1 MANISFKRGSNLNN
15 LAITDGQFIVNTAER
30 SIYVDVGSERLRIGD
45 FVSVANTDALPAA
58 GGHATALYYVEDIN
72 CLAKWDGSSWI
83 QINRDTGVKEVK
95 VEGTGNAIT
104 AASYDATTRIL
115 TLTKG
120 ATYMTAA
127 DVDGKISDKVGTLKI
142 GDTTYDT
149 VVAYVNKKAED
160 TLSAAQGGSSETA
173 ASVKQALD
181 NYKTENDAKV
191 QANADAIKAIQDDY
205 LKDTDKQALQASIDE
220 KAAQSD
226 LTALENKVGTVP
238 TDKTVVGLISEAK
251 TQADKGVTDAAAA
264 KAAADAA
271 QSDVDTLEGKVG
283 TVPDGKTVV
292 QMIAD
297 AQTAATYD
305 DTALKNRV
313 STIEGDYL
321 KAADKTEL
329 SNAIGAEK
337 TRAEGIESGL
347 RTDVNAIKAD
357 YLKAADK
364 TELAQSIADVK
375 SDVDTFLD
383 AANIGGE
390 AIDTLKEIQDYI
402 SSDGTAAAEMTNKIG
417 ALETTVGD
425 VSSGLV
431 KGVAD
436 NKAAIEAEV
445 TRATGKEAE
454 LAQADTDNL
463 AAAKKY
469 ADDAITA
476 LKIGDYA
483 KQADLDTHTGNTDIH
498 ITAAERTKWNAAEGK
513 AHTHTNKDLLDT
525 YTQTEEN
532 LADAVA
538 KKHEH
543 ANATELDKIEN
554 GDKAKWDA
562 VVADHLVASDKTEL
576 EGKITAAQTAAE
588 SKVTELANGAVKA
601 NTDAIATINGTG
613 DGSFAKAD
621 ATLKTQLEAYTDQ
634 AESDAVATA
643 KAYTDSLLE
652 WGSF

>member
-1 MANISFKRGSNLNN
+1 MALVNFKKGL
-15 LAITDGQFIVNTAER
+15 LADLPATKTAGTFYVTTDER
-30 SIYVDVGSERLRIGD
+30 AMYLDVDASTRIRLGD
-45 FVSVANTDALPAA
+45 FQEFATVDALTANANPN
-58 GGHATALYYVEDIN
+58 TSALYYVTDIN
-72 CLAKWDGSSWI
+72 CLAKWNGSEYI
-83 QINRDTGVKEVK
+83 QINKDTGMTSVEVT
-95 VEGTGNAIT
+95 GDGNAIT
-104 AASYDATTRIL
+104 AAVYDAAGRKL

-127 DVDGKISDKVGTLKI
+127 DVDGKISAKVGTI
-142 GDTTYDT
+142 EGT
-149 VVAYVNKKAED
+149 VKDYV
-160 TLSAAQGGSSETA
+160 
-173 ASVKQALD
+173 
-181 NYKTENDAKV
+181 DAKTSDI
-191 QANADAIKAIQDDY
+191 ASDAA
-205 LKDTDKQALQASIDE
+205 
-220 KAAQSD
+220 
-226 LTALENKVGTVP
+226 LTALTGRVDTLEDKVDVDLVSTAISGSVTAAKTAVLGQADYTGTVKGAYEAAAAAQA
-238 TDKTVVGLISEAK
+238 TADTKTTMAEVEAK
-251 TQADKGVTDAAAA
+251 NYATKTEAQGYANAKDAAISAA

-271 QSDVDTLEGKVG
+271 QADVDALEDKVG
-283 TVPDGKTVV
+283 AVTKGKTVV
-292 QMIAD
+292 EMIAE
-297 AQTAATYD
+297 AQAAATYD

-329 SNAIGAEK
+329 SNAISAEK

-347 RTDVNAIKAD
+347 RTDVDAIKAN
-357 YLKAADK
+357 YLKAVDK

-375 SDVDTFLD
+375 SDVDTFL
-383 AANIGGE
+383 AAADIGGE

-402 SSDGTAAAEMTNKIG
+402 SSDGTAAAEMTSKIS

-425 VSSGLV
+425 ASSGLV

-436 NKAAIEAEV
+436 NKAAIKAEV
-445 TRATGKEAE
+445 TRATGKEVE

-562 VVADHLVASDKTEL
+562 VVADHLVAADKTKL

-588 SKVTELANGAVKA
+588 GKVTELANGAVKA
-601 NTDAIATINGTG
+601 NADAIATINGTG

-621 ATLKTQLEAYTDQ
+621 ATLKTQLEAYADQ

-643 KAYTDSLLE
+643 KAYIDSLLE